1 MLLELLL
8 PRRCVVCRIPG
19 HELCEPCARGLP
31 RIRAPLCARC
41 GAPAAWPVERCHDC
55 AGRRLAF
62 RSARA
67 AVEYDAA
74 VKALV
79 QAWKER
85 GLRRLVTVAAG
96 LVEELVPR
104 PAAHALTFVPPD
116 GDRSVKRGHH
126 PPQALARELGRR
138 WELPVEPLLRRARP
152 LRQQR
157 GLSLAERRA
166 NVQGAFAAAR
176 REPVPRRVV
185 LVDDVYTSGAT
196 AAAAASALCKGGA
209 RRVDVITFGRVVR

>member
-8 PRRCVVCRIPG
+8 PRRCVVCRLPG
-19 HELCEPCARGLP
+19 DELCPSCADGLP

-41 GAPAAWPVERCHDC
+41 GAPVSWPVQRCHEC

-67 AVEYDAA
+67 AIEYDPA

-85 GLRRLVTVAAG
+85 GLRRLATTAAG
-96 LVEELVPR
+96 LVEETVSR
-104 PAAHALTFVPPD
+104 PDAHALTFVPPD
-116 GDRSVKRGHH
+116 GDRSVMRGHH
-126 PPQALARELGRR
+126 PPQALARELARR

-152 LRQQR
+152 LRRQR

-166 NVQGAFAAAR
+166 NVR
-176 REPVPRRVV
+176 
-185 LVDDVYTSGAT
+185 
-196 AAAAASALCKGGA
+196 
-209 RRVDVITFGRVVR
+209 